1 MFLSCPRPLLRG
13 LARIRLYAYT
23 LLGLRESSL
32 PDLGFITLCRSGSTA
47 LSQNPLPQ
55 EGSTWGLDVSLILL
69 IRILVQ
75 GGWGQH
81 GPFLIKLLS
90 RRSEISRSCP
100 QASTLASAR
109 DARAAAFD
117 IPRSNWTPFGSYIII
132 IAQVPRN
139 TTPRTPQAPGGIYGG
154 RGGVSQICFCRA
166 PAPCLEDLRVYAY
179 MHILS

>member
-1 MFLSCPRPLLRG
+1 MKLYYYKCTSPKEYYSTYSASPWRNLWGEGGCKPDFLLSCPRPLLRG
-13 LARIRLYAYT
+13 LALS
-23 LLGLRESSL
+23 GLRESSL

-117 IPRSNWTPFGSYIII
+117 IPRSNWT
-132 IAQVPRN
+132 ALQKHM
-139 TTPRTPQAPGGIYGG
+139 Q
-154 RGGVSQICFCRA
+154 
-166 PAPCLEDLRVYAY
+166 D
-179 MHILS
+179 